1 MNLNKRIVLSLAG
14 VALLGLTAAGASAQ
28 TIAKATFTLPIPAY
42 WNSTLLQPGD
52 YALSMERTPSGVELL
67 RLRGEDLAV
76 AFIVPAGGEETTG
89 HSCLKLDSV
98 NGTNVVRE
106 LDASQIG
113 KSYQFAVSKTVRE
126 LTMRGAVT
134 QPISVP
140 LSAASGF

>member
-1 MNLNKRIVLSLAG
+1 
-14 VALLGLTAAGASAQ
+14 
-28 TIAKATFTLPIPAY
+28 
-42 WNSTLLQPGD
+42 
-52 YALSMERTPSGVELL
+52 MERTPSGVELL